1 MPIANTG
8 AGKAAGIVGEA
19 KFMSFPRKNGPWTV
33 NSERSEYENPWIR
46 VEHNEVIHPDGSDG
60 IYGVVRFANLAVG
73 VLPIDDDGNVWL
85 VGQHRFA
92 FDRYSWELPEGGVPK
107 SEDPLEGAKREL
119 AEETGFTADHWVEL
133 SRFDISNSVTDERA
147 VCYLAYGLK
156 PGDMSPD
163 PSEVLKIKRLPFGE
177 LLRMVMSGEITD
189 SLTIIMTLMAREM
202 AKPVSVETNAARCL
216 PSTMPHAIWSVLRA
230 DAKAP

>member
-156 PGDMSPD
+156 PGKMSPD
-163 PSEVLKIKRLPFGE
+163 PSEALSIKCIPYPDLLK
-177 LLRMVMSGEITD
+177 MVMTGEIVD
-189 SLTIIMTLMAREM
+189 SLTIIMTLMAREL
-202 AKPVSVETNAARCL
+202 ARQPIDETDGTQRL
-216 PSTMPHAIWSVLRA
+216 LSTMPEAIWTVLRA
-230 DAKAP
+230 DERF